1 MCLIYFGHLIVNLY
15 NINTKSLLQTVV
27 LSTAFISFIWVIVT
41 FSLVWAHDTW
51 DDKLLGFP
59 IKYYMFARLGPRP
72 VPLAPTIPSTI
83 FAVFELC
90 FAVLA
95 PTIIAAAVAG
105 MYFFCIQYHFRFDFI
120 GVLYPAIL

>member
-1 MCLIYFGHLIVNLY
+1 LY
-15 NINTKSLLQTVV
+15 NIKTHSLMQTVV
-27 LSTAFISFIWVIVT
+27 LMTAFISFVWVIVT

-72 VPLAPTIPSTI
+72 VPVAPTIPSTI

-90 FAVLA
+90 FAIIG

-105 MYFFCIQYHFRFDFI
+105 KLLHSDALPLLPVDRSTNCCSSQS
-120 GVLYPAIL
+120 V